1 MNRQFPYLVR
11 ECKIP
16 FYRIVATPSRKMI
29 KQRKSSEQPE
39 QKLNNNRGVGG
50 SGGNGSVGGN
60 VLNAQGNIELTK
72 KNNLSKKERAERRK
86 TVMIR
91 FGCNENKENQQVV
104 RFADGGTTME
114 STPPPKDF
122 KRTTDRDLSSFR

>member
-1 MNRQFPYLVR
+1 
-11 ECKIP
+11 
-16 FYRIVATPSRKMI
+16 MI
-29 KQRKSSEQPE
+29 GQRKSTEQQPE
-39 QKLNNNRGVGG
+39 QKLNNKAVVGLGV
-50 SGGNGSVGGN
+50 GSVGGS

-91 FGCNENKENQQVV
+91 FGGGGSGCNENKENQSQQQQQVV
-104 RFADGGTTME
+104 RFADDME

-122 KRTTDRDLSSFR
+122 KRTTDRDDL

>member
-1 MNRQFPYLVR
+1 
-11 ECKIP
+11 
-16 FYRIVATPSRKMI
+16 MI
-29 KQRKSSEQPE
+29 GQRKNVEQQPE
-39 QKLNNNRGVGG
+39 QKLNNKAIVGVGV
-50 SGGNGSVGGN
+50 GSVGGS

-91 FGCNENKENQQVV
+91 FGGCNENKENQQQVV

-122 KRTTDRDLSSFR
+122 KRTTDRDL

>member
-1 MNRQFPYLVR
+1 
-11 ECKIP
+11 
-16 FYRIVATPSRKMI
+16 MI
-29 KQRKSSEQPE
+29 GQRKSGEQQPE
-39 QKLNNNRGVGG
+39 QKLNNNRSVGGG
-50 SGGNGSVGGN
+50 SGGSVGGN

-86 TVMIR
+86 TVMVR
-91 FGCNENKENQQVV
+91 FGGCNENKENQQQVV

-122 KRTTDRDLSSFR
+122 KRTTDRDL

>member
-1 MNRQFPYLVR
+1 
-11 ECKIP
+11 
-16 FYRIVATPSRKMI
+16 MI
-29 KQRKSSEQPE
+29 RQRKSNEEPE
-39 QKLNNNRGVGG
+39 QKLNNNRSVGSSG
-50 SGGNGSVGGN
+50 SGGSVGVN

-91 FGCNENKENQQVV
+91 FGSNENKENQQQVV

-122 KRTTDRDLSSFR
+122 KRTTDRDL

>member
-1 MNRQFPYLVR
+1 
-11 ECKIP
+11 
-16 FYRIVATPSRKMI
+16 MI
-29 KQRKSSEQPE
+29 GQRKSTEQQPE
-39 QKLNNNRGVGG
+39 QKLNNKAVVGLGV
-50 SGGNGSVGGN
+50 GSVGGS

-91 FGCNENKENQQVV
+91 FGGGGSGCNENKENQNQQQQVV
-104 RFADGGTTME
+104 RFADDME

-122 KRTTDRDLSSFR
+122 KRTTDRDDL

>member
-1 MNRQFPYLVR
+1 
-11 ECKIP
+11 
-16 FYRIVATPSRKMI
+16 MI
-29 KQRKSSEQPE
+29 RQRKSNEEPE
-39 QKLNNNRGVGG
+39 QKLNNNRIVGSNNG
-50 SGGNGSVGGN
+50 SGGSVGVN

-91 FGCNENKENQQVV
+91 FGSNENKENQQQVV
-104 RFADGGTTME
+104 RFADGGMTME

-122 KRTTDRDLSSFR
+122 KRTTDRDL

>member
-1 MNRQFPYLVR
+1 MIGHRQ
-11 ECKIP
+11 
-16 FYRIVATPSRKMI
+16 
-29 KQRKSSEQPE
+29 SSEKPE
-39 QKLNNNRGVGG
+39 QKLNNRSVGG
-50 SGGNGSVGGN
+50 GSVGVN

-91 FGCNENKENQQVV
+91 FGSNENKENQQQVV

-122 KRTTDRDLSSFR
+122 KRTTDRDL

>member
-1 MNRQFPYLVR
+1 
-11 ECKIP
+11 
-16 FYRIVATPSRKMI
+16 MI
-29 KQRKSSEQPE
+29 GQRKSSEQPE
-39 QKLNNNRGVGG
+39 QKLNNNRSVGG
-50 SGGNGSVGGN
+50 CSGGSVGGN
-60 VLNAQGNIELTK
+60 VRNAHGNIELTK

-91 FGCNENKENQQVV
+91 FGGCHENKENQQQVV

-122 KRTTDRDLSSFR
+122 KRTTDRDL

>member
-1 MNRQFPYLVR
+1 
-11 ECKIP
+11 
-16 FYRIVATPSRKMI
+16 MI
-29 KQRKSSEQPE
+29 RQRKGNEEPE
-39 QKLNNNRGVGG
+39 QKLNNNRIVG
-50 SGGNGSVGGN
+50 SSGSVGSVGVN

-91 FGCNENKENQQVV
+91 FGSNENKENQQQVV

-122 KRTTDRDLSSFR
+122 KRTTDRDL